1 MKTMEVIVTKT
12 FDLDD
17 LMTIIEQEIIQYLA
31 DSDIEES
38 ELVPGEYDKIFKIV
52 GEELIKYANVSEG
65 R

>member
-17 LMTIIEQEIIQYLA
+17 LMTVIEQEIIQYLA

-38 ELVPGEYDKIFKIV
+38 ELVSGEYDRIFKTV
-52 GEELIKYANVSEG
+52 GEELIKYANMSKG
-65 R
+65 K